1 MSNLVIPEALASS
14 AIRQMTNNCQLA
26 HINIMILKV
35 RQIWFC
41 DDGISGCIQVEN
53 GRLTGYPYGSMLTDY
68 DLVLSLIIGQVPK
81 LIFALILNV
90 ECRYLQ
96 KSGEGFILLGWSDIA
111 ALSGICTENSV
122 WI

>member
-41 DDGISGCIQVEN
+41 DDGISGCIQVKDGYRAGYSYRPMHKYYN
-53 GRLTGYPYGSMLTDY
+53 LT
-68 DLVLSLIIGQVPK
+68 LSLIIGQLPK
-81 LIFALILNV
+81 LIFPVILNV
-90 ECRYLQ
+90 PCRYLQ
-96 KSGEGFILLGWSDIA
+96 KSG
-111 ALSGICTENSV
+111 
-122 WI
+122 